1 MWRFLAGVGSTLLLV
16 SAGVIFWQSRAEDS
30 LPKPAAVVAR
40 DLNMPLLGDPPTA
53 PSADAKTREEKRFNR
68 LDKDKN
74 EAIDAPEYFTSR
86 QKAFAKL
93 DANRDGRLS
102 FDEWAVKAREKFAK
116 ADGDRSGRLTRA
128 EFATTAVVRKAKP
141 KPDCPPQR
149 AAAAEED
156 G

>member
-16 SAGVIFWQSRAEDS
+16 SAGLIFWQSRAGDT
-30 LPKPAAVVAR
+30 LPKPAVAAPR
-40 DLNMPLLGDPPTA
+40 DLNLPLLGDPPVA
-53 PSADAKTREEKRFNR
+53 PSAEAKTREEKRFNR

-74 EAIDAPEYFTSR
+74 EAIDAPEYFASR

-128 EFATTAVVRKAKP
+128 EFATTAVVRKTKP
-141 KPDCPPQR
+141 KPDCPPPR
-149 AAAAEED
+149 TAPDPDDA
-156 G
+156 